1 MRTGIGLN
9 FSRAGNLAGIKREL
23 AGNSPDGGWWENL
36 HIFVGN
42 GEKWCFNGFLAN
54 YVNY

>member
-23 AGNSPDGGWWENL
+23 AGNFPDGGWWENL

>member
-9 FSRAGNLAGIKREL
+9 FSRAGNLAGIKWEL
-23 AGNSPDGGWWENL
+23 VGNSPDGGWWENL
-36 HIFVGN
+36 HDFVGN
-42 GEKWCFNGFLAN
+42 GEKWHFDGILAN